1 MPMSVPS
8 YVRTV
13 ALEALDAARS
23 GDWDS
28 LALDIIGL
36 TDLGAVEDAVAI
48 WADVVAAAAGPDGL
62 ADTGQVS
69 ALASAAPLPDLTA
82 DFRDATET
90 VFTAPGLDLALTD
103 DDADDARWLLFC
115 AARGDRQRALA
126 VLSAPGGDPGR
137 RTRLI
142 AAAVIAAAAAGS

>member
-1 MPMSVPS
+1 MPMSMPS
-8 YVRTV
+8 YVMTA
-13 ALEALDAARS
+13 ALDALDAARS
-23 GDWDS
+23 GDWDG

-36 TDLGAVEDAVAI
+36 TDLGAVEDAVTI
-48 WADVVAAAAGPDGL
+48 WAWAVAAAAGPAGITD
-62 ADTGQVS
+62 AGQVS
-69 ALASAAPLPDLTA
+69 ALTSAAPLPDLTA

-115 AARGDRQRALA
+115 AARGDRKRARA

-142 AAAVIAAAAAGS
+142 ATAAISAAAAGS